1 MGHAPRATGTPTPPA
16 AMECEDGVIIL
27 EEKPSEEFEPTEE
40 EVRNYAEWLGMDA
53 EADADLMYLA
63 REGLKAPLTD
73 GWKPCQNAEGEIF
86 YFNFETGQSSWDHP
100 ADETYRNLVQ
110 DKKREKREGG
120 QVAPYS
126 AMAPRRMG
134 DYHTKGSGP
143 HVAPTVHQ
151 PRCSCFRRL
160 PCCRRR
166 APARGSQGAALHR
179 GVAVAP
185 PAAGA

>member
-1 MGHAPRATGTPTPPA
+1 
-16 AMECEDGVIIL
+16 MECEDGVIVL

-40 EVRNYAEWLGMDA
+40 EVRNYAEWLGMDP

-110 DKKREKREGG
+110 HKKMEKLEGSG
-120 QVAPYS
+120 ARKVAIAPPV
-126 AMAPRRMG
+126 AGAGRKKTQTTAVPAPRC
-134 DYHTKGSGP
+134 
-143 HVAPTVHQ
+143 A
-151 PRCSCFRRL
+151 CFRRL

-166 APARGSQGAALHR
+166 YIPLEP
-179 GVAVAP
+179 VV
-185 PAAGA
+185 

>member
-1 MGHAPRATGTPTPPA
+1 
-16 AMECEDGVIIL
+16 MECEDGVIVL

-40 EVRNYAEWLGMDA
+40 EVRNYAEWLGMDP
-53 EADADLMYLA
+53 EADADLIYLA

-120 QVAPYS
+120 GRGKAAAPAKETAYS
-126 AMAPRRMG
+126 RTAKPLTSRG
-134 DYHTKGSGP
+134 
-143 HVAPTVHQ
+143 
-151 PRCSCFRRL
+151 PRCAFFRRF

-166 APARGSQGAALHR
+166 ATAPAGD
-179 GVAVAP
+179 AP
-185 PAAGA
+185 LLPR

>member
-1 MGHAPRATGTPTPPA
+1 
-16 AMECEDGVIIL
+16 MECEDGVIIL

-40 EVRNYAEWLGMDA
+40 EVRNYAEWLGMDP
-53 EADADLMYLA
+53 EADGDLMYLA

-110 DKKREKREGG
+110 DKKREKGEEGG
-120 QVAPYS
+120 SRSKAVP
-126 AMAPRRMG
+126 MPTRPRGGGGTGNGAKR
-134 DYHTKGSGP
+134 
-143 HVAPTVHQ
+143 PTVHQ
-151 PRCSCFRRL
+151 PRFTCFRRF

-166 APARGSQGAALHR
+166 SPPHLDPSALL
-179 GVAVAP
+179 
-185 PAAGA
+185 